1 MRRFPPPWTVEP
13 LDARYKVV
21 DANGQTLAYVYG
33 LTDSRNTRIA
43 NSLTLDE
50 ARRIM
55 LSCEIFGTAD
65 LIGEGGEDEALLL
78 SGGLFPRA
86 PHCG

>member
-1 MRRFPPPWTVEP
+1 MSEAAVFRLPGGF
-13 LDARYKVV
+13 KVL

-33 LTDSRNTRIA
+33 HADLRDA
-43 NSLTLDE
+43 VAKALTLDE

-55 LSCEIFGTAD
+55 LCCEIFGTAD
-65 LIGEGGEDEALLL
+65 LIAEGGEDEALLL